1 MTLEQMKF
9 VLKNKMYHN
18 LDVFK
23 QLLKQIDKDSIDMMR
38 ENAEKEIMCILSDDK
53 LLAEFVNQY
62 NVREIKRKLRCYDSL
77 DVEEKL
83 MLDEALEKLKFSDKY
98 LLLEIFYVG
107 RTIKDVSKELDLN
120 RNTVSKRIDSAI
132 YELLEVLND
141 E

>member
-1 MTLEQMKF
+1 MKF
-9 VLKNKMYHN
+9 ILKNKLYHN
-18 LDVFK
+18 VDVFK
-23 QLLKQIDKDSIDMMR
+23 QLLKRIDKDNIDMMR

-53 LLAEFVNQY
+53 LLTDFVNKY

-83 MLDEALEKLKFSDKY
+83 MLDKALNKLIFSDKY

-107 RTIKDVSKELDLN
+107 RTIKDVSEELNLN
-120 RNTVSKRIDSAI
+120 RNTVSKKVYNAI
-132 YELLEVLND
+132 NELLEVLND

>member
-1 MTLEQMKF
+1 MKF

-53 LLAEFVNQY
+53 LLADFVNKY

-83 MLDEALEKLKFSDKY
+83 MLDEALNKLIFSDKY

-107 RTIKDVSKELDLN
+107 RTIKDVSEELNLN
-120 RNTVSKRIDSAI
+120 RNTVSKKVDNAI
-132 YELLEVLND
+132 NEFLEVLND

>member
-1 MTLEQMKF
+1 MKF
-9 VLKNKMYHN
+9 ILKNKLYHN
-18 LDVFK
+18 VDVFK
-23 QLLKQIDKDSIDMMR
+23 QLLKRIDKDNIDMMR

-53 LLAEFVNQY
+53 LLTDFVNKY

-107 RTIKDVSKELDLN
+107 QTIKNLSKELELN
-120 RNTVSKRIDSAI
+120 RNTVSKRIYNAI
-132 YELLEVLND
+132 NELMEVLND

>member
-1 MTLEQMKF
+1 MKF

-38 ENAEKEIMCILSDDK
+38 ENVEKEIMCILSDDK
-53 LLAEFVNQY
+53 LLADFVNKY

-83 MLDEALEKLKFSDKY
+83 MLDEALNKLIFSDKY

-107 RTIKDVSKELDLN
+107 RTIKDVSEELNLN
-120 RNTVSKRIDSAI
+120 RNTVSKKVDNAI
-132 YELLEVLND
+132 NEFLEVLND

>member
-1 MTLEQMKF
+1 MKYI
-9 VLKNKMYHN
+9 LKNKLYHN
-18 LDVFK
+18 VDVFK
-23 QLLKQIDKDSIDMMR
+23 QLLKLLDKDSIDMMR

-53 LLAEFVNQY
+53 LLAEFVNKY

-83 MLDEALEKLKFSDKY
+83 CIDGALEKLKFSDKY

-107 RTIKDVSKELDLN
+107 RTIKDVSEELNLN
-120 RNTVSKRIDSAI
+120 RNTVSKRIDNSI
-132 YELLEVLND
+132 NELLEVLND